1 MRYEAE
7 EVKTEAGIE
16 AEETEACTQLSQIK
30 LKAGLQHLLQ
40 VNTCSNTYT
49 PCLCLCVCGSSM
61 RSPAELQFTA
71 LKMTVYNIHINA
83 RVLTHTHTDIQLE

>member
-7 EVKTEAGIE
+7 EAQTEAGIE

-49 PCLCLCVCGSSM
+49 SVCVCGSSM

-83 RVLTHTHTDIQLE
+83 RVLTHTHMHTHTA

>member
-7 EVKTEAGIE
+7 EAQTEAGIE

-30 LKAGLQHLLQ
+30 LKAGLKHLLQ
-40 VNTCSNTYT
+40 VNTLCM
-49 PCLCLCVCGSSM
+49 CLCVCGSSM

-83 RVLTHTHTDIQLE
+83 RVLTHTRIHADTHSLSK